1 MADKNFYY
9 LGTLTKPFGLK
20 GELCAFFDVDDCE
33 RYLDLQAVFIETDGE
48 MLPYMIEKLQY
59 KGNNQF
65 IVKLQ
70 EVGIDNV
77 REFAQTDLYLPLSSL
92 PKLTGNRFYFHE
104 VIGFKVVD
112 EKLGEIGI
120 CKDFLELANNPL
132 MQVDRDGTEIL
143 IPASQQFVT
152 DVDRE
157 NRILH
162 VSTPEGLVER
172 YLGRN

>member
-1 MADKNFYY
+1 MADQNFYY

-33 RYLDLQAVFIETDGE
+33 RYLGLAAVFVETDGE

-59 KGNNQF
+59 RGNNQF

-70 EVGIDNV
+70 DVEMDNV
-77 REFAQTDLYLPLSSL
+77 REFVQTDMYLPISEL
-92 PKLTGNRFYFHE
+92 PKLSGNRFYFHE

-112 EKLGEIGI
+112 ERLGEIGV
-120 CKDFLELANNPL
+120 CKDFMELANNPL
-132 MQVDRDGTEIL
+132 MQVDHNGSEIL
-143 IPASQQFVT
+143 IPASGQFVT
-152 DVDRE
+152 NVDRE

-162 VSTPEGLVER
+162 VTTPEGLVEL
-172 YLGRN
+172 YL